1 MEWPGYNISCS
12 KSILP
17 LPGHTHTHTQKKKKK
32 KERTGKK
39 VPTEKPCN
47 GIHNP
52 MKVPS
57 PLTEKIQRYE
67 EDKNNDGNR
76 NEIKKMSQNSLEA
89 CQ

>member
-1 MEWPGYNISCS
+1 
-12 KSILP
+12 
-17 LPGHTHTHTQKKKKK
+17 
-32 KERTGKK
+32 
-39 VPTEKPCN
+39 
-47 GIHNP
+47 